1 MNSAPIPFIPYGR
14 QTITDMDIAAVESK
28 VIEWRRDFH
37 QHPELSNREFK
48 TAMNNV
54 NDGYILKQIIK

>member
-1 MNSAPIPFIPYGR
+1 MIMRNVIALALCVASLSIHAQNHGLEK
-14 QTITDMDIAAVESK
+14 DIAAVESK

-48 TAMNNV
+48 TA
-54 NDGYILKQIIK
+54 